1 MKKQIN
7 SKKYNSIIRNARE
20 LFWKHGFR
28 RVTLQEICETSNVS
42 KMTFYKYF
50 PNKTE
55 LAKKVF
61 SDVVDEGMA
70 KYNHIMQEDTP
81 ASEKIKG
88 IVMLK
93 EEGTKNI
100 SPEFMQDFYTD
111 QEPDLKNFVEEKTRE
126 VWGNLLKDMKE
137 AQNKGIFRDD
147 FKPEMLF
154 RVAFKVQELIHEEE
168 LVKMYD
174 STQDF
179 ILELTKFIAYGIS
192 KR

>member
-1 MKKQIN
+1 MKRQIN
-7 SKKYNSIIRNARE
+7 SKKYYSIIENARE

-28 RVTLQEICETSNVS
+28 RVTLQEICDKANVS

-61 SDVVDEGMA
+61 SDVIDEGME
-70 KYNHIMQEDTP
+70 KYNRIMQEDTP

-100 SPEFMQDFYTD
+100 SPEFMQDFYTG
-111 QEPDLKNFVEEKTRE
+111 QEPELKFFVEEKTKE
-126 VWGNLLKDMKE
+126 VWENLLQDMKE
-137 AQNKGIFRDD
+137 AQKKGIFRED

-154 RVAFKVQELIHEEE
+154 RVAFKVQKLIQEEE

>member
-1 MKKQIN
+1 MKMQKK
-7 SKKYNSIIRNARE
+7 SKKYNSIIKNAKE

-28 RVTLQEICETSNVS
+28 RVTLLEICEKSDVS

-61 SDVVDEGMA
+61 SDVVDEGME
-70 KYNHIMQEDTP
+70 KYNHIMQNNTP
-81 ASEKIKG
+81 SSDKIKA

-100 SPEFMQDFYTD
+100 SPEFMQDFYTG
-111 QEPDLKNFVEEKTRE
+111 QEPELKTFVEEKTRE
-126 VWGNLLKDMKE
+126 VWDNILKDMKE

-154 RVAFKVQELIHEEE
+154 RVAFKVQELIQEEE

>member
-1 MKKQIN
+1 MKRQIN
-7 SKKYNSIIRNARE
+7 SKKYYSIIENARE

-61 SDVVDEGMA
+61 SDVIDEGME
-70 KYNHIMQEDTP
+70 KYNRIMQEDTP

-111 QEPDLKNFVEEKTRE
+111 QEHDLKKFVEEKTRE